1 MTAIVPLG
9 HLNDML
15 RAEMPDFDFTNP
27 SEDPIELTQV
37 LIKTMKQ
44 GNGMGLAAN
53 QIGKQVRVFT
63 MMTDPP
69 MVCFNP
75 RVTWTSDEQIVL
87 DEGCLSY
94 PGVAVKVK
102 RPKDIRAKF
111 QDPYGNV
118 VVKKF
123 TGLAARVFL
132 HEMDHLDGVEYF
144 NRANPMHKE
153 RFKRK
158 WEKTVRTIK
167 NYAASKD
174 K

>member
-1 MTAIVPLG
+1 MNQIIPLG

-15 RAEMPDFDFTNP
+15 RAKMPEFSFQTP
-27 SEDPIELTQV
+27 PEDPIELTQT
-37 LIKTMKQ
+37 LIKTMKA
-44 GNGMGLAAN
+44 GNGIGLAAN
-53 QIGKQVRVFT
+53 QIGKQYRVFV
-63 MMTDPP
+63 MQTDPP

-75 RVTWTSDEQIVL
+75 RVTWYSDETVVL
-87 DEGCLSY
+87 DEGCLSF
-94 PGVAVKVK
+94 PGVTVKIK
-102 RPKDIRAKF
+102 RPQHIRVRF

-132 HEMDHLDGVEYF
+132 HELDHLDGVEHF
-144 NRANPMHKE
+144 TRANEMHRE

-167 NYAASKD
+167 NYATKTD